1 LIQGE
6 IIMADLTSVRQTSDN
21 SGNAITAAYANA
33 NYNARTGQGIAGTTH
48 VLTVGV
54 GGGAI
59 SQAQLNGFVRGI
71 TQGASLVTGDLSP
84 DAFTV
89 VGIGSF
95 TAASSTSVVIA
106 VQGTGTPSTTTGD
119 YFAAATVAITATFA
133 GLA

>member
-1 LIQGE
+1 
-6 IIMADLTSVRQTSDN
+6 MADLSNGSGVYQTYSNAGAGVSELGDN
-21 SGNAITAAYANA
+21 YAAK
-33 NYNARTGQGIAGTTH
+33 TGQGIAGTTH

-59 SQAQLNGFVRGI
+59 SQAQLDGFVKGI
-71 TQGASLVTGDLSP
+71 SQGASLQTADLTP

-106 VQGTGTPSTTTGD
+106 VQGTGTPSVVTGD

-133 GLA
+133 GL

>member
-1 LIQGE
+1 
-6 IIMADLTSVRQTSDN
+6 MADIFTVRQTTDN
-21 SGNAITAAYANA
+21 AGAAITAAYAGA
-33 NYNARTGQGIAGTTH
+33 NYNAKTGNGIAGTTY

-71 TQGASLVTGDLSP
+71 TQGASLVTADTSP

-133 GLA
+133 GL

>member
-1 LIQGE
+1 
-6 IIMADLTSVRQTSDN
+6 MADITTVAQIYDN
-21 SGNAITAAYANA
+21 SGNEITAARIAA
-33 NYNARTGQGIAGTTH
+33 NYNAKTGQGIAGQTY

-59 SQAQLNGFVRGI
+59 SQVQLNGFIRGI
-71 TQGASLVTGDLSP
+71 TQGASLVTADTSP

-95 TAASSTSVVIA
+95 TAASSTSVIVA

>member
-1 LIQGE
+1 
-6 IIMADLTSVRQTSDN
+6 MADLSTVRQISNNDGTEN
-21 SGNAITAAYANA
+21 TASRLGANKKA
-33 NYNARTGQGIAGTTH
+33 TTGQGIGGTTY

-59 SQAQLNGFVRGI
+59 SQAQLDGFVVGI
-71 TQGASLVTGDLSP
+71 SHGDTSEGTTAS

-95 TAASSTSVVIA
+95 TAGSSTSVIVA

-119 YFAAATVAITATFA
+119 YFTAATVAITATFA
-133 GLA
+133 GL

>member
-1 LIQGE
+1 
-6 IIMADLTSVRQTSDN
+6 MADIFSVRQTSDN
-21 SGNAITAAYANA
+21 AGAQIAAANAGA
-33 NYNARTGQGIAGTTH
+33 NYNAKTGQGIAGTTY

-71 TQGASLVTGDLSP
+71 SHGDTSEGTLKT

-95 TAASSTSVVIA
+95 TAASSTSVIIA

-119 YFAAATVAITATFA
+119 YFTACTVAITATFA

>member
-1 LIQGE
+1 
-6 IIMADLTSVRQTSDN
+6 MADLTATYATYTNTGANGVLFRAN
-21 SGNAITAAYANA
+21 YAGKSGN
-33 NYNARTGQGIAGTTH
+33 GLGPKTH

-59 SQAQLNGFVRGI
+59 SQAQLDGFIRGI
-71 TQGASLVTGDLSP
+71 SQGASLQTADTTP

-119 YFAAATVAITATFA
+119 YFAAATVAITATFDQIPV
-133 GLA
+133 

>member
-1 LIQGE
+1 MPS
-6 IIMADLTSVRQTSDN
+6 IISTTVGSTTV
-21 SGNAITAAYANA
+21 GANHA
-33 NYNARTGQGIAGTTH
+33 VAKTGQGIAGTTY

-59 SQAQLNGFVRGI
+59 SQAQLNGIVAGI
-71 TQGASLVTGDLSP
+71 AQGASLQTADTTP
-84 DAFTV
+84 DVFTV
-89 VGIGSF
+89 VGIGAF

-133 GLA
+133 GLQ